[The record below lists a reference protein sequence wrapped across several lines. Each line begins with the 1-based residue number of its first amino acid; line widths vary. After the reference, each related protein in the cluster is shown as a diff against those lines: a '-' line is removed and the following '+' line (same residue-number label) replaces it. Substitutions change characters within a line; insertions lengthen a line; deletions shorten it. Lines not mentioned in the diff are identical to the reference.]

1 VANQTFPTRNKFPI
15 IGTRGVT
22 YIAQDTDVSYVW
34 NGTGYVPINLFV
46 KKVGDNNPNAQG
58 DVSLPIETV
67 ESTTTT
73 FRKAE
78 SGTLTA
84 TDKIIVLPPKGNFFT
99 STLSAISQYVINNF
113 DVKVRRVINAG
124 ETLTVDG
131 ECERFFVQNLYNF
144 GTLRINT
151 TGNVEYG
158 YGIVRVDGIL
168 DNEGLI
174 ENDGLIIT

>member
-1 VANQTFPTRNKFPI
+1 MTEISKPTFNDFPT
-15 IGTRGVT
+15 IGRPNTI
-22 YIAQDTDVSYVW
+22 YIDQS
-34 NGTGYVPINLFV
+34 TGFRYLFNQGYKVQNPSVKTIQNNFGNL
-46 KKVGDNNPNAQG
+46 K
-58 DVSLPIETV
+58 LPIETV
-67 ESTTTT
+67 ESTTTI
-73 FRKAE
+73 FRKAQT
-78 SGTLTA
+78 GTLTA
-84 TDKIIVLPPKGNFFT
+84 TDKIVVLPPKGNFFT
-99 STLSAISQYVINNF
+99 STLSAITQYVINNF
-113 DVKVRRVINAG
+113 DVKVRRVIRQG